1 MARKAVLEGGKREE
15 IITAAEQLFFTEGF
29 EKTSVRMILEKV
41 GGEVGM
47 FYHYFKSKD
56 ELFDVV
62 AQRFFKMYQ
71 AGFEKM
77 AEQITTPEDFVTAF
91 LYNYETAM
99 EKYRRIEKNMHWTIR
114 SALHESTVMALIPTV
129 QKLLERFGYQGKYPL
144 DITAGRITAEISA
157 AIHSQSF
164 TQMSDT
170 EKKELLLSLLNDTL
184 KQ

>member
-47 FYHYFKSKD
+47 FYHYFKSKE

-62 AQRFFKMYQ
+62 ADRFFRRYQ
-71 AGFEKM
+71 SGFEKM
-77 AEQITTPEDFVTAF
+77 AEQSTTPEDLVTSF
-91 LYNYETAM
+91 LYNYEAAM
-99 EKYRRIEKNMHWTIR
+99 KNYRRIEKNMHWTIR
-114 SALHESTVMALIPTV
+114 SALHERTVAALIPTI
-129 QKLLERFGYQGKYPL
+129 QKLLERYGYQGKYPL

-164 TQMSDT
+164 IRMSDT

>member
-62 AQRFFKMYQ
+62 AQRFFQTYQ
-71 AGFEKM
+71 SGFEAM
-77 AEQITTPEDFVTAF
+77 AEQISTPEDFVNTF
-91 LYNYETAM
+91 LENYEAAM
-99 EKYRRIEKNMHWTIR
+99 ERYRHIEQNMHWTIR

-129 QKLLERFGYQGKYPL
+129 QKLLERFGYQGKYPM
-144 DITAGRITAEISA
+144 DIAAGRITADISA

-164 TQMSDT
+164 IRMSDT
-170 EKKELLLSLLNDTL
+170 EKKEVLLSLLKDTL
-184 KQ
+184 GQ